1 MAVVTDRGDW
11 LVIESAAG
19 RPGIAFQYAPDHKP
33 PRWPDPEFPQQ
44 FHLDV
49 NVDDVDIAEQQV
61 LALGATRLPGQGEDF
76 RVYADTVHGQVGHG
90 AAVRRQGELL
100 SRWYFQLVRRETE
113 VDQFQR
119 GKLADGVF
127 VAAAPAVDDTVR
139 SD

>member
-1 MAVVTDRGDW
+1 VDLESFHLVHLVGGGGTMVAMIGRLYNVVIDCPDPKALAHFYAELLGMGVVTDRGDW

-44 FHLDV
+44 LHLDV

-76 RVYADTVHGQVGHG
+76 RVYADPAGHP
-90 AAVRRQGELL
+90 
-100 SRWYFQLVRRETE
+100 FCLVW
-113 VDQFQR
+113 D
-119 GKLADGVF
+119 A
-127 VAAAPAVDDTVR
+127 
-139 SD
+139 